1 MKNLFRIIAPIAI
14 IALAASCA
22 KEIQSDSVSDVFR
35 RYNISI
41 DESTKTELS
50 GTGSKRHINWS
61 KGDEIKYYTVS
72 KQASAAST
80 TIIIDGSSA
89 YLEIPRG
96 RNDEFINAVY
106 GATQLKSSTST
117 ESILYVTSPVKD
129 AQRYTSF
136 AEAHICAAFS
146 NDIENPELKFH
157 NAAPVFKFT
166 SVAAVS
172 KVVFHGN
179 NDEIIA
185 AGTNGDLKISYSG
198 GALTTE
204 AASSGGKSI
213 TITSNGEES
222 DFYFA
227 VLPVNFA
234 NGITVDCYDAD
245 NALLFSKKAGGPINT
260 VSGSGTVKVLNLGNA
275 QDWIASAPP
284 TAIDLGLSV
293 KWASFNVGATKPEE
307 YGDYFAWGETAP
319 KGEYKW
325 ANYQFGTSKNGPFS
339 KYVLDSTYGTID
351 HKTVLDLAD
360 DAAHTA
366 WGDDWRMPTKEEVS
380 ELMNSSNCTWTWT
393 TKNGVPGYKVTSR
406 KSGYTANSI
415 FLPANGMESGSSVSD
430 GGTVGNYWTA
440 SISAAYPYYAISPFF
455 DSSSKNSDNCYRY
468 FGLGIR
474 PVQGAVVPV
483 SSITIPETLTLI
495 IGASS
500 SLSATVLPANAT
512 YKNLTWTSSDESIA
526 TVDANGKVTSV
537 APGTATITAYSADG
551 GITAACVVSSN
562 QLTESITLDKTAVEM
577 YVGDEPVTLTATILP
592 ETTTDKTVTW
602 TSSKTS
608 VVTVDDEGNITAVA
622 NGTATITATAKDGS
636 GKSATCS
643 VTVKTHVESVS
654 LNKSEVALY
663 NGKTTSLTATVLP
676 SNASNKSVTWTS
688 SDESVATVSVSG
700 TYATVKGIARGNAI
714 ITATSVDGEITAS
727 CNVTVNQ
734 YVQSI
739 TLDKTSI
746 TMYVGD
752 DPVLISTTISPEN
765 ASDKSLTWTSSKTT
779 VATVDEDGKVTAVA
793 NGTATIT
800 AKAKDGSGAKA
811 TCSVTV
817 YTHVES
823 VSLNKSELSLYEG
836 RSETLAATVSPSL
849 ATDKTVEWASSMPSV
864 ATVESDGKVTG
875 KKAGT
880 ATITVTSVDGGCS
893 AICSVQIVEIPKPT
907 AVDLGLSVKWASCNL
922 GAVVP
927 EELGNLFA
935 WGETEAKTSFGWAN
949 YKWANGSFKTLTK
962 YNWDSK
968 YGVVDNLMTLEL
980 SDDAAHVAL
989 GSSWR
994 TPSAEEYRELFSKCK
1009 YEYYEFNG
1017 VQGALLTSTLEG
1029 YTGNSIFLPSTS
1041 GNDWDCNGHYWTSD
1055 LKDTGH
1061 HETPDFAELFSFHG
1075 FGQYNEFD
1083 EWQSWMDYSLGSY
1096 GATDYDTGR
1105 SSGHCVRAVI
1115 D

>member
-1 MKNLFRIIAPIAI
+1 MFRIIAPIAI

-22 KEIQSDSVSDVFR
+22 REIQSDSMSDVFR

-50 GTGSKRHINWS
+50 GTGSKRQVNWS
-61 KGDEIKYYTVS
+61 EGDEIKYYTVS
-72 KQASAAST
+72 KQSSAAST
-80 TIIIDGSSA
+80 AVNIAGSSA
-89 YLEIPRG
+89 YVEIPRG

-106 GATQLKSSTST
+106 GAAQLKSSSST
-117 ESILYVTSPVKD
+117 ESIMYITSPVKI
-129 AQRYTSF
+129 AQRFTSF
-136 AEAHICAAFS
+136 ADAHVCAAFS
-146 NDIENPELKFH
+146 DDIENPELKFH

-172 KVVFHGN
+172 KVVFRGN
-179 NDEIIA
+179 NDEVIT
-185 AGTNGDLKISYSG
+185 GGSNGDLKISYSG
-198 GALTTE
+198 GAITTE
-204 AASSGGKSI
+204 ASSTGGKSV
-213 TITSNGEES
+213 TIATNGDAL

-227 VLPVNFA
+227 VLPVSFA
-234 NGITVDCYDAD
+234 NGITIDCYDAD
-245 NALLFSKKAGGPINT
+245 NALIFSKKAGGPINT
-260 VSGSGTVKVLNLGNA
+260 VSGNCTVKLLNLGNA

-284 TAIDLGLSV
+284 TAVDLGLSV

-307 YGDYFAWGETAP
+307 YGDYFAWGEIAP
-319 KGEYKW
+319 KSEYKW

-415 FLPANGMESGSSVSD
+415 FLPANGMKSGYSLSD
-430 GGTVGNYWTA
+430 GGTAGNYWTS
-440 SISAAYPYYAISPFF
+440 SISVSFPYYAISPFF
-455 DSSSKNSDNCYRY
+455 DSSKKVSDNCYRY
-468 FGLGIR
+468 FGLGVR
-474 PVQGAVVPV
+474 PVQGAVIPV

-495 IGASS
+495 IGASGT
-500 SLSATVLPANAT
+500 LSATILPANAT
-512 YKNLTWTSSDESIA
+512 YKNLTWTSSDESISM
-526 TVDANGKVTSV
+526 VDANGKVTSV

-551 GITAACVVSSN
+551 GITASCVVSSN
-562 QLTESITLDKTAVEM
+562 QLAESITLDKTSVEM

-592 ETTTDKTVTW
+592 ETTTNKTVTW

-654 LNKSEVALY
+654 LNKTEVTLY

-688 SDESVATVSVSG
+688 SDDSVATVSVSG
-700 TYATVKGIARGNAI
+700 AYATVKGIARGNAI

-752 DPVLISTTISPEN
+752 DPVLLSATISPEN
-765 ASDKSLTWTSSKTT
+765 ASDKSLTWTSSKAT

-800 AKAKDGSGAKA
+800 AKAKDGSGVKA

-823 VSLNKSELSLYEG
+823 VSLNKSEISLYEG
-836 RSETLAATVSPSL
+836 RTETLVATVSPSS
-849 ATDKTVEWASSMPSV
+849 ATNKTVEWASNMPSV

-875 KKAGT
+875 IKAGT
-880 ATITVTSVDGGCS
+880 ATITVTSVDGGYS
-893 AICSVQIVEIPKPT
+893 ATCSVQIVEMPKP
-907 AVDLGLSVKWASCNL
+907 AAIDLGLSVKWASCNV
-922 GAVVP
+922 GAAVP
-927 EELGNLFA
+927 EEYGDYFA
-935 WGETEAKTSFGWAN
+935 WGETRPKTDYSWST
-949 YKWANGSFKTLTK
+949 YKWCNGDDDSITK
-962 YNWDSK
+962 YN
-968 YGVVDNLMTLEL
+968 DNDHKKTLEPE
-980 SDDAAHVAL
+980 DDAATVNMDD
-989 GSSWR
+989 SWR
-994 TPSAEEYRELFSKCK
+994 TPSLTEWQELLKNCSWQQTIINGIIGWQGVSKI
-1009 YEYYEFNG
+1009 N
-1017 VQGALLTSTLEG
+1017 S
-1029 YTGNSIFLPSTS
+1029 NSIFLPAASHFNGTEFMNNGWDS
-1041 GNDWDCNGHYWTSD
+1041 GYWANCRQWGFWADCVKFDNDRNGSGLGEIYTSD
-1055 LKDTGH
+1055 HDRCKGV
-1061 HETPDFAELFSFHG
+1061 P
-1075 FGQYNEFD
+1075 
-1083 EWQSWMDYSLGSY
+1083 
-1096 GATDYDTGR
+1096 
-1105 SSGHCVRAVI
+1105 VRAVKN
-1115 D
+1115 